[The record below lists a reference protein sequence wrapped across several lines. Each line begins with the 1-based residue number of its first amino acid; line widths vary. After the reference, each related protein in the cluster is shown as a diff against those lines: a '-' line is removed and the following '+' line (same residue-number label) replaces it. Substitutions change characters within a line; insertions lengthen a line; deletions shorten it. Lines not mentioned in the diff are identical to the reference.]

1 MEYWLRGIAML
12 LIVYIVLCIL
22 LAIALIYVHLRGRA
36 GWDNNIRRKHPMK
49 VAFKSVKTTL
59 KGKELVLGY
68 VVLITF
74 TLPFMIY
81 WIGTL
86 SYDHKHGVKEVD

>member
-12 LIVYIVLCIL
+12 LIVYAVLCIL
-22 LAIALIYVHLRGRA
+22 LAIALIYVHVRGRA
-36 GWDNNIRRKHPMK
+36 GWDNDIRRKHPMK
-49 VAFKSVKTTL
+49 VAFKNAKTL

-86 SYDHKHGVKEVD
+86 SYDRKHGVKEVD

>member
-1 MEYWLRGIAML
+1 
-12 LIVYIVLCIL
+12 
-22 LAIALIYVHLRGRA
+22 
-36 GWDNNIRRKHPMK
+36 MK
-49 VAFKSVKTTL
+49 FAFKNAKTL

-86 SYDHKHGVKEVD
+86 SYDRKHGVKEVD

>member
-1 MEYWLRGIAML
+1 MGYWLRGIVML
-12 LIVYIVLCIL
+12 LIVYVVLCIL
-22 LAIALIYVHLRGRA
+22 LAIALIYVHVRGRA
-36 GWDNNIRRKHPMK
+36 GWDNDIRRKHPMK
-49 VAFKSVKTTL
+49 VAFKNAKTL

-81 WIGTL
+81 WIGAL
-86 SYDHKHGVKEVD
+86 PYDRKHGVKEED

>member
-1 MEYWLRGIAML
+1 MGYELSGIAIL

-22 LAIALIYVHLRGRA
+22 LAIVLIYVHIRGRA
-36 GWDNNIRRKHPMK
+36 GWDNYIRRKHPMK
-49 VAFKSVKTTL
+49 VAFKNAKTL

-74 TLPFMIY
+74 TLPFMVY

-86 SYDHKHGVKEVD
+86 SYDRKHGVKEVD

>member
-1 MEYWLRGIAML
+1 MGYWLSGIAML

-22 LAIALIYVHLRGRA
+22 LAIVLIYVHVRGGA
-36 GWDNNIRRKHPMK
+36 EWDNNIRRKHPMK
-49 VAFKSVKTTL
+49 VAFKNAKTL

-86 SYDHKHGVKEVD
+86 SYDRKHGVKEED